1 MSKTDMLLERIGA
14 LSGVAFIG
22 LFVVA
27 STMMG
32 GSDSPSPDDSSG
44 AIATY
49 MADRASGEGLTTAL
63 ALGSVAC
70 LVVFVSYLRHVLQRN
85 EPSRTF
91 LPSAAW
97 AGGLLFA
104 ATLLAFLSIQIASG
118 VIASY
123 GDDTQVAKTLYL
135 LSWDFS
141 VVFGPPLAVV
151 IGATSVAG
159 LLHGGL
165 PRWLGWAGLP
175 LIVLLLSPAM
185 WFGFLLALLWLLVL
199 SVTLALRTI
208 RLPEAGLVSR
218 TA

>member
-1 MSKTDMLLERIGA
+1 MSRSEMLLERIGA

-22 LFVVA
+22 LFVAA
-27 STMMG
+27 STMG
-32 GSDSPSPDDSSG
+32 GSESPSPDDSSG
-44 AIATY
+44 AIAVY
-49 MADRASGEGLTTAL
+49 MADNAPGWDLSIGLSLIA
-63 ALGSVAC
+63 VAC
-70 LVVFVSYLRHVLQRN
+70 LVVFVSYLRQALQRA
-85 EPSRTF
+85 EPARTF
-91 LPSAAW
+91 LPAAAW

-104 ATLLAFLSIQIASG
+104 AMLLALLSIQIASG

-135 LSWDFS
+135 LSWDFAA
-141 VVFGPPLAVV
+141 VFGPPLAVL

-175 LIVLLLSPAM
+175 LVVLLLSPAM
-185 WFGFLLALLWLLVL
+185 WYGFLLALLWFIAL
-199 SVTLALRTI
+199 SVALTVRTI
-208 RLPEAGLVSR
+208 RLPEAGLAPR

>member
-1 MSKTDMLLERIGA
+1 MSRTELLLERIGA
-14 LSGVAFIG
+14 LSGIAFIG
-22 LFVVA
+22 LFVAA
-27 STMMG
+27 STMVG
-32 GSDSPSPDDSSG
+32 GSDSPSPDDSSR

-49 MADRASGEGLTTAL
+49 MADRASDEGLVTAPG
-63 ALGSVAC
+63 LGAVAC
-70 LVVFVSYLRHVLQRN
+70 LVVFISYLRHVLQRN

-104 ATLLAFLSIQIASG
+104 ATLLALLSIQIASG

-123 GDDTQVAKTLYL
+123 GNDTQVAKTLYL
-135 LSWDFS
+135 LSWDFAA
-141 VVFGPPLAVV
+141 VFGPPLAVL
-151 IGATSVAG
+151 IGATSLAG

-175 LIVLLLSPAM
+175 LVVVLLSPAM
-185 WFGFLLALLWLLVL
+185 FYGFLLALLWLIAL
-199 SVTLALRTI
+199 SIALTVRTI